1 MILKVKGGVFAIIDQ
16 HYELSF
22 GTGSKGLIGSALRVT
37 ILRKEL
43 LDNLCLQGLQINA
56 IKDIIRNVT
65 ESVHE
70 DEFEVGFGEEKSTTK
85 VSDMSTVGS

>member
-1 MILKVKGGVFAIIDQ
+1 L
-16 HYELSF
+16 
-22 GTGSKGLIGSALRVT
+22 KGL
-37 ILRKEL
+37 E
-43 LDNLCLQGLQINA
+43 INA

-85 VSDMSTVGS
+85 VRDVSTVGSLVNGRGI

>member
-1 MILKVKGGVFAIIDQ
+1 M
-16 HYELSF
+16 E
-22 GTGSKGLIGSALRVT
+22 GL
-37 ILRKEL
+37 E
-43 LDNLCLQGLQINA
+43 INA

-85 VSDMSTVGS
+85 VRDVSTVGSLVNGRGI